1 MSMLNDMNHVIAI
14 RLHHATK
21 ETRLIPTTSLSDM
34 VLMHHECQTCHSL
47 HGSKWIPDG
56 KLFGSKNDSLNNKH
70 LEYFYKRHRLDV
82 EVKGLYFIIDACL
95 RSSIEACAQDL
106 VVFAIKQAKP
116 AFSTLG
122 DGYMGLS
129 TGNGFDN
136 AMESSLL
143 YQMYDSGMIKSK
155 VFGVHT
161 HMFNSTQDPS

>member
-1 MSMLNDMNHVIAI
+1 M
-14 RLHHATK
+14 
-21 ETRLIPTTSLSDM
+21 
-34 VLMHHECQTCHSL
+34 

-56 KLFGSKNDSLNNKH
+56 KLYGSKNDALKNKH

-82 EVKGLYFIIDACL
+82 EVKGLYYIIDACL

-129 TGNGFDN
+129 TGSGFDN

-161 HMFNSTQDPS
+161 HMFNSTQDPSQIRFGGFNEKLFEEGHDLMMIETSSKSSWQIKFNSAGFHSE